1 MAVHGVLL
9 ALLLVSANW
18 VGVQVVEPTGQRR
31 WITSIEIAGAARRAR
46 MMLPERPQAETTPE
60 PPQGKTITEPAPQ
73 VLSGNRNGRKDAPMR
88 DTHGRGMAAH
98 GMGNDDE
105 DVMPAFPVFSPRP
118 AVTDRSL
125 LPQTEQKVVVDVK
138 LSADGAVLDETLVK
152 GLGNSLD
159 AKVMEIVKT
168 WKFHPAMI
176 DGKPVACGGRV
187 HFPVRP
193 ELSVGAGVRP
203 VRDGRGARVEQQ
215 IPCGNDRKK
224 SKSIR
229 RGPAAPGTMA
239 WSYSGELCHF
249 DRLRSPKITRVTP
262 PPSAAAPQI

>member
-1 MAVHGVLL
+1 MKANFLRRRGAGAVALSVAVHGALL
-9 ALLLVSANW
+9 ALLLVTAKW
-18 VGVQVVEPTGQRR
+18 VGVRVVEPTGQRR
-31 WITSIEIAGAARRAR
+31 WITSIEIAGAARRAK
-46 MMLPERPQAETTPE
+46 MMLPERPQAETAPE
-60 PPQGKTITEPAPQ
+60 PPQGKAITEPAPQ

-138 LSADGAVLDETLVK
+138 LSADGAVLDETLVR

-176 DGKPVACGGRV
+176 DGKPVASEAECI
-187 HFPVRP
+187 FPF
-193 ELSVGAGVRP
+193 
-203 VRDGRGARVEQQ
+203 
-215 IPCGNDRKK
+215 DRNYPL
-224 SKSIR
+224 
-229 RGPAAPGTMA
+229 GPA
-239 WSYSGELCHF
+239 
-249 DRLRSPKITRVTP
+249 
-262 PPSAAAPQI
+262 